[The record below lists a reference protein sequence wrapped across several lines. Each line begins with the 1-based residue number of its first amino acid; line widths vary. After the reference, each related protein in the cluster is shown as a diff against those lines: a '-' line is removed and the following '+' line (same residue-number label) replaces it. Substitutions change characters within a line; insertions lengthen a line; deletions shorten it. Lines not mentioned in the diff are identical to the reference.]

1 MKGTNNMNLV
11 PTKVEEQLKGID
23 RTRSLVIGI
32 SLAITALFSVY
43 RIFWGVYAATVLSSY
58 GIASG
63 ALVFT
68 IVLWGVIGVAAGIG
82 AFAFLTRYSKH
93 P

>member
-1 MKGTNNMNLV
+1 MNLV
-11 PTKVEEQLKGID
+11 PTKVEEQLKGVD

-32 SLAITALFSVY
+32 TLGLTALFSLY

-58 GIASG
+58 GISSG

-68 IVLWGVIGVAAGIG
+68 IVLWGVIGVAAGFG
-82 AFAFLTRYSKH
+82 AIAFLMRYNKH

>member
-1 MKGTNNMNLV
+1 MNLV
-11 PTKVEEQLKGID
+11 PTKVEEQLKGVD

-32 SLAITALFSVY
+32 ALGLTALFSLY
-43 RIFWGVYAATVLSSY
+43 RIFWGVYAAAVLSSY
-58 GIASG
+58 GISSG

-68 IVLWGVIGVAAGIG
+68 IVLWGAIGVAAAFG
-82 AFAFLTRYSKH
+82 AIAFLMRYSKH